1 MTEFKNLKKG
11 SVLSETQFYTV
22 EKIVGDRVQLNT
34 ESGEPVTVNK
44 GYVESLLVSAD
55 QHKTVEKI
63 TRTEL
68 AELLVKNP
76 YVAIT
81 VNFNKKVDEKEVLKE
96 MLDVHKNTAP
106 KDVEKEFKV
115 AVKRALEG
123 EERTAVGR
131 HGGHINQFGRLD
143 FIDMSKEKK
152 ISTSGYD
159 GRQIQVD
166 PRTINW
172 LILRGVRY
180 EAK

>member
-44 GYVESLLVSAD
+44 GYVESLLVSAE
-55 QHKTVEKI
+55 QYTTTQKI

-68 AELLVKNP
+68 AEMLLTNP
-76 YVAIT
+76 YVAMT
-81 VNFNKKVDEKEVLKE
+81 ANFNKQVKEADVLAE
-96 MLDVHKNTAP
+96 IEAAYQNSTPAQRTTAW
-106 KDVEKEFKV
+106 KKAIK
-115 AVKRALEG
+115 KALNG
-123 EERTAVGR
+123 EERTIIGR
-131 HGGHINQFGRLD
+131 HNGHKDEFGRVQ
-143 FIDMSKEKK
+143 FIDMQIAKEP
-152 ISTSGYD
+152 GAYD
-159 GRQIQVD
+159 KRQRLVD

-172 LILRGVRY
+172 LVLRGVRY